1 MIFFVVISAEPN
13 NQYRP
18 NVDINSNWK
27 AELLDKQAESKTF
40 DHTLIREPKNFE
52 ENLKKEASHA
62 KSKTEEPAT
71 IKEKIHPEKHGHTH
85 IIAAEELKQNIDD
98 LQDGEAE
105 RPGGAILSLTLGVCL
120 TCVMSILIGCRLR
133 VVRRRMRRGGKSP
146 YAHDADYL
154 VNGMYL

>member
-1 MIFFVVISAEPN
+1 MV
-13 NQYRP
+13 
-18 NVDINSNWK
+18 
-27 AELLDKQAESKTF
+27 
-40 DHTLIREPKNFE
+40 
-52 ENLKKEASHA
+52 
-62 KSKTEEPAT
+62 
-71 IKEKIHPEKHGHTH
+71 
-85 IIAAEELKQNIDD
+85 AEELKQLDD

-120 TCVMSILIGCRLR
+120 TCVMAILIGCRLR

>member
-1 MIFFVVISAEPN
+1 MLE
-13 NQYRP
+13 
-18 NVDINSNWK
+18 
-27 AELLDKQAESKTF
+27 KQAESKTF
-40 DHTLIREPKNFE
+40 DHTIIKEPKDFE
-52 ENLKKEASHA
+52 ESPKKEPSHQ
-62 KSKTEEPAT
+62 KTKTEQPS
-71 IKEKIHPEKHGHTH
+71 PEKHVEKHKQ
-85 IIAAEELKQNIDD
+85 IPLKEELKQTTDD

-120 TCVMSILIGCRLR
+120 TCIMAILIGCRLR